1 MMAQGSLPSPAPDT
15 KGFPSW
21 PMEREYSLFSSLLNV
36 PTASLGEWWI
46 LEMIYSSLLHK
57 CLHILPRPLQQ
68 PLVTGR
74 SLSLGTAGRAE
85 PFLTGN
91 SPLGTRE
98 REFSLYSG
106 PWVCFIPFSRKLK
119 FWQRK
124 NTINQERRAEGRNR
138 FTQFFISKLV
148 IKVVTGW
155 AFMVYMS

>member
-57 CLHILPRPLQQ
+57 CLHILPHPLQQ

-91 SPLGTRE
+91 SPLGTQE
-98 REFSLYSG
+98 REFSLYSC
-106 PWVCFIPFSRKLK
+106 PWVCLIPFSRRLK
-119 FWQRK
+119 FWQRR
-124 NTINQERRAEGRNR
+124 NTINQAEKGRGEDQVYLI
-138 FTQFFISKLV
+138 FHL
-148 IKVVTGW
+148 KVG
-155 AFMVYMS
+155 Y